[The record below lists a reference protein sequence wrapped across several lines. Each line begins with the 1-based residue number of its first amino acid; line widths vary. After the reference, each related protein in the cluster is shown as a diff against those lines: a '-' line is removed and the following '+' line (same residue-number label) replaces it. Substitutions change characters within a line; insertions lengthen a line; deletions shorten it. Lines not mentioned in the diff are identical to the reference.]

1 MQRVRVETRIAAP
14 PERCFLL
21 SLSIDLH
28 LQSTGP
34 TKERVIAGVSHGLIG
49 PGENVT
55 FRAKHFGLWLEHA
68 TVISAYHRP
77 HYFQD
82 RMVRGMFQN
91 FEHDHYFEE
100 RPYGTR
106 MLDDLRFTAPLGIL
120 GLAAESLLLKAY
132 FKRFLETRNQ
142 VIKKTAEA
150 VDGSWR
156 RYLELDGAPG
166 SG

>member
-1 MQRVRVETRIAAP
+1 MQRVLMETRIAAP

-34 TKERVIAGVSHGLIG
+34 SKERVIAGVDHGLIG

-55 FRAKHFGLWLEHA
+55 FRAKHFGVWLQHA

-82 RMVRGMFQN
+82 CMVRGMFRS

-100 RPYGTR
+100 QPYGTR
-106 MLDDLRFTAPLGIL
+106 MLDDLRFIAPLGLL
-120 GLAAESLLLKAY
+120 GMVAEVLVLKTY
-132 FKRFLETRNQ
+132 FRRFLQTRNQ
-142 VIKKTAEA
+142 VIKETAEA
-150 VDGSWR
+150 ADSRWR
-156 RYLELDGAPG
+156 PYLEG
-166 SG
+166 

>member
-1 MQRVRVETRIAAP
+1 MQRVLVETRIAAP

-34 TKERVIAGVSHGLIG
+34 TKERVIAGVDHGLIG

-68 TVISAYHRP
+68 TTISGYHRP

-82 RMVRGMFQN
+82 RMVRGMFRS

-100 RPYGTR
+100 QPYGTR
-106 MLDDLRFTAPLGIL
+106 MVDDLRFSAPLGAL
-120 GLAAESLLLKAY
+120 GLLVESLVLKSY
-132 FKRFLETRNQ
+132 FRQFLQRRNQ
-142 VIKKTAEA
+142 VIKSTAEA
-150 VDGSWR
+150 VDGRWLRFFSS
-156 RYLELDGAPG
+156 EA
-166 SG
+166 